1 MELAP
6 IPNLMPVRV
15 SPASVAPPDVPTTRA
30 IDFRRQQN
38 QDEQTQDDATYTP
51 SGSEEE
57 NQHSSDESHPIY
69 QILQAATETILDE
82 FDDSGKHHTISVFA

>member
-15 SPASVAPPDVPTTRA
+15 SPASAAPPDVPTTRA

-38 QDEQTQDDATYTP
+38 QDGQEEDDATYTP
-51 SGSEEE
+51 NRNEEE
-57 NQHSSDESHPIY
+57 NQHSGEKDDSVY
-69 QILQAATETILDE
+69 QILQAATETLLDE
-82 FDDSGKHHTISVFA
+82 LDDSGKHHTISIFA

>member
-6 IPNLMPVRV
+6 IPNRMPVRV
-15 SPASVAPPDVPTTRA
+15 SASAAAPPDVPTARA
-30 IDFRRQQN
+30 IDFRRQQ
-38 QDEQTQDDATYTP
+38 EEDDATYTP

-57 NQHSSDESHPIY
+57 KQPSGEKDDSVY

-82 FDDSGKHHTISVFA
+82 LDDSGKHHTISVFA

>member
-1 MELAP
+1 MGIAP
-6 IPNLMPVRV
+6 IPNLIPVRV
-15 SPASVAPPDVPTTRA
+15 SAPSAAPSDVPTTQA

-38 QDEQTQDDATYTP
+38 EDDATYTP

-57 NQHSSDESHPIY
+57 NQHSGEENDSVY

-82 FDDSGKHHTISVFA
+82 LDDSGKHHTISVFA

>member
-1 MELAP
+1 MEIAP
-6 IPNLMPVRV
+6 IPNLI
-15 SPASVAPPDVPTTRA
+15 PARISAPSAAPPGVPTTQA

-38 QDEQTQDDATYTP
+38 QDEQGQDDATYTP

-57 NQHSSDESHPIY
+57 NQHSGEQNHSVF

-82 FDDSGKHHTISVFA
+82 MDDSGRHHTISVFA

>member
-15 SPASVAPPDVPTTRA
+15 SLASAAPPDVPTTRA
-30 IDFRRQQN
+30 IDFRRQQ
-38 QDEQTQDDATYTP
+38 QEQDDATYTP
-51 SGSEEE
+51 SGNEEE
-57 NQHSSDESHPIY
+57 NQRPGEERHSVY

-82 FDDSGKHHTISVFA
+82 LDDSGKHHTISVFA

>member
-6 IPNLMPVRV
+6 IPNVMPVRV
-15 SPASVAPPDVPTTRA
+15 SAPTAAPPDVPTARA

-38 QDEQTQDDATYTP
+38 QHEQDQDATYTP

-57 NQHSSDESHPIY
+57 NQHSGEENDSVF

-82 FDDSGKHHTISVFA
+82 LDDSGKHHTISILA

>member
-6 IPNLMPVRV
+6 IPNLIPMRLSAP
-15 SPASVAPPDVPTTRA
+15 SAASPDVPTTRA

-38 QDEQTQDDATYTP
+38 QDEQNQDDATYTP
-51 SGSEEE
+51 SGNEKE
-57 NQHSSDESHPIY
+57 NQHSGEESHPVY

-82 FDDSGKHHTISVFA
+82 LDDSGKRHTISVFA